1 MMSKAPRVPPVVA
14 ELGRPESAEETAGR
28 QAQNSRNHR
37 ARFTIN
43 NLALSLIATLG
54 AVIAIVLLVPRAE
67 EPVVKTIDFASVAA
81 NAQSSFA
88 DSLAVPVLPDGW
100 HANSA
105 TTRGEGGDG
114 IRSWYIGFITPKK
127 QFIGLTQG
135 FGADQRWLAAQL
147 ADSSPTATI
156 MVDGVAWTAYDNR
169 AVERDVGNVKYA
181 LVTEEGDS
189 TYVLFGTAD
198 TGEFQ
203 TLGSALTKYL
213 DHRVEDP
220 R

>member
-1 MMSKAPRVPPVVA
+1 MMNRASRVPPVVA
-14 ELGRPESAEETAGR
+14 ELGRPETADETADR
-28 QAQNSRNHR
+28 LAQNSRNHR
-37 ARFTIN
+37 ARSTIN

-67 EPVVKTIDFASVAA
+67 APVVKTVDFASVAA
-81 NAQSSFA
+81 HAQSGFA
-88 DSLAVPVLPDGW
+88 DALAVPALPDGW
-100 HANSA
+100 HSNAA
-105 TTRGEGGDG
+105 TTHGESGG

-135 FGADQRWLAAQL
+135 FGADQRWLATQL
-147 ADSSPTATI
+147 ANSSPTATV

-198 TGEFQ
+198 TGEFHA
-203 TLGSALTKYL
+203 LASALTEYL
-213 DHRVEDP
+213 DQRVEDA